1 MGSVIRRGEIYW
13 VQLDPTVGAEI
24 KKTRPALVVSNN
36 QSNKFSDLV
45 CVLPIT
51 SKLKTVHP
59 FEVLVPA
66 GEGGLKTQGKIKAN
80 QIRTVDKRRI
90 LGEPLG
96 PPLTSGLLSQ
106 VSRAVK
112 IHLDI
117 F

>member
-1 MGSVIRRGEIYW
+1 MIRRGEIYW

-51 SKLKTVHP
+51 SKVKTVHP
-59 FEVLVPA
+59 FEVMVPK
-66 GEGGLKTQGKIKAN
+66 GEGGLKVSGKVKAN

-96 PPLTSGLLSQ
+96 PSLTYGLLAQ
-106 VSRAVK
+106 VSRAIK